1 MSVEETENETKAE
14 RKELLYQ
21 ILPISLII
29 LLVFDII
36 LIIIFGMNIVL
47 TLILIFLSV
56 ILVGTLFTPEVI
68 EALKNLSLK
77 RR

>member
-1 MSVEETENETKAE
+1 MSVEETENETKSE

-68 EALKNLSLK
+68 EALKNLFSK
-77 RR
+77 RK

>member
-29 LLVFDII
+29 LLVLDII

-77 RR
+77 RK

>member
-1 MSVEETENETKAE
+1 MSVEETENETKAK
-14 RKELLYQ
+14 RKEISYQ
-21 ILPISLII
+21 ILPIGLII
-29 LLVFDII
+29 LLVLDII

-68 EALKNLSLK
+68 EVLKDLFSK